1 MKAKTKKIIF
11 LTTGTTILTAS
22 VVTPIVI
29 LNQKDDVKN
38 QDEKDVNKVFKI
50 LEEKNDKTIVL
61 SSDSTGKIIINNQEK
76 IVAKIKTLIG
86 EVNLNDV
93 KIEVLMKKDT
103 NVSTTAQKIIIK
115 LTKNEVSKEI
125 KDFLVKRDFT
135 ADEDIIAIKNILD
148 AKNNNDLIITIPSD
162 SIGNI
167 IGNTNNKNA
176 IEKQLRK
183 LVDPSNTTGEA
194 SHASLRGVT
203 IEVSM
208 DVDASISTTLQN
220 IIVSISKSGGTALRT
235 SKTFQVKKDFTADED
250 IEFIKNIL
258 DAKTGNDLIITLP
271 SDSRGNIKNKT
282 NKNAIEK
289 KLRILVDS
297 SNKNGDPNHPSLRGT
312 LIEISTNSS
321 FLPIA
326 KTPRDIIVSIS
337 KTNGTTLTTTKTFQV
352 KRDFTNDELDIK
364 FIKNIFN
371 TKTGDDLI
379 ITLPSNSS
387 GNIIGNA
394 TNKNAVIK
402 ELRKLIDPSNKN
414 GDSNHP
420 SLRGTKID
428 FLILNDDDDAPIST
442 TAQEIAI
449 EIIKNNLKNLESIN
463 PFYVKRDFTVD
474 EDIIAIKNILDA
486 KTGNNLIITIPSDST
501 GNIIGNA
508 NNKNAIEKQLRKL
521 VDPSNTTGEA
531 SHASLRGVT
540 IEISMNVDAS
550 ISTTLQNIIVSII
563 KTGGRT
569 LTTTKTFQIKRDFN
583 VDEDIEFIKNI
594 LDAKTNDDLIIILPS
609 DSSGNIIE
617 NATNKNEIE
626 KQLRKLIDPANTNG
640 DLNHA
645 SLRGVAI
652 EVSMDVD
659 APIST
664 ILQNII
670 VSISKSGGTAL
681 RTTKTF
687 QVKKGFTNAQKITNY
702 FAEEVN
708 KNLIIAGE
716 DDLDTKTKILD
727 AIKNYLANDDRNL
740 WTSEI
745 QNLITIHSTE
755 TQTSITKDGPTIT
768 YSIAYNDDLGNP
780 QKVDL
785 TINHITPPELP

>member
-258 DAKTGNDLIITLP
+258 DAKT
-271 SDSRGNIKNKT
+271 
-282 NKNAIEK
+282 
-289 KLRILVDS
+289 
-297 SNKNGDPNHPSLRGT
+297 
-312 LIEISTNSS
+312 
-321 FLPIA
+321 
-326 KTPRDIIVSIS
+326 
-337 KTNGTTLTTTKTFQV
+337 
-352 KRDFTNDELDIK
+352 
-364 FIKNIFN
+364 
-371 TKTGDDLI
+371 
-379 ITLPSNSS
+379 
-387 GNIIGNA
+387 
-394 TNKNAVIK
+394 
-402 ELRKLIDPSNKN
+402 
-414 GDSNHP
+414 
-420 SLRGTKID
+420 
-428 FLILNDDDDAPIST
+428 
-442 TAQEIAI
+442 
-449 EIIKNNLKNLESIN
+449 
-463 PFYVKRDFTVD
+463 
-474 EDIIAIKNILDA
+474 
-486 KTGNNLIITIPSDST
+486 
-501 GNIIGNA
+501 
-508 NNKNAIEKQLRKL
+508 
-521 VDPSNTTGEA
+521 
-531 SHASLRGVT
+531 
-540 IEISMNVDAS
+540 
-550 ISTTLQNIIVSII
+550 
-563 KTGGRT
+563 
-569 LTTTKTFQIKRDFN
+569 
-583 VDEDIEFIKNI
+583 
-594 LDAKTNDDLIIILPS
+594 NDDLIIILPS

-617 NATNKNEIE
+617 NVTNKNEIE

-659 APIST
+659 ASIST
-664 ILQNII
+664 TLQNII
-670 VSISKSGGTAL
+670 VSISKSDGTTL

-687 QVKKGFTNAQKITNY
+687 QVKKDFTNAQKITNY

-708 KNLIIAGE
+708 KNLIIASE

-745 QNLITIHSTE
+745 QNLITVHSTE

-785 TINHITPPELP
+785 TINHISPPELP